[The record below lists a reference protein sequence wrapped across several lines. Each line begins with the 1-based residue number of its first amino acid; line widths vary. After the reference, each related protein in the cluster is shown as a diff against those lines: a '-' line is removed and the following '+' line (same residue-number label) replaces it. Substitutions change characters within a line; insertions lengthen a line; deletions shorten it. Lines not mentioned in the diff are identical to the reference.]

1 MKNLIK
7 INPTSFILGAVLGG
21 LAIFTIAA
29 DSQHPTVWNYRV
41 IEQGILFPSDK
52 DDTEALARYT
62 SATNGWEFV
71 SAQILADPIT
81 AQSTGAASACKMIII
96 QKQAKK

>member
-7 INPTSFILGAVLGG
+7 INSTSFILGAVLGG

-29 DSQHPTVWNYRV
+29 ESQHPTVWDYRV
-41 IEQGILFPSDK
+41 IEQGIMFPSDK

-62 SATNGWEFV
+62 KTTNGWEFV
-71 SAQILADPIT
+71 SVQMLADPIL
-81 AQSTGAASACKMIII
+81 AQSAGPGACKMIII
-96 QKQAKK
+96 QKKMKP

>member
-29 DSQHPTVWNYRV
+29 DSQRPTVWDYKV
-41 IEQGILFPSDK
+41 TYDSLK
-52 DDTEALARYT
+52 YCT
-62 SATNGWEFV
+62 SGDYQQVLNKVATNGWEVV
-71 SAQILADPIT
+71 SGQLIPASDPT
-81 AQSTGAASACKMIII
+81 DLTGAHVYVVLRHP
-96 QKQAKK
+96 KQ

>member
-29 DSQHPTVWNYRV
+29 DSQHPTAWSYKVAYDSLEYYSPGCY
-41 IEQGILFPSDK
+41 EQVLTK
-52 DDTEALARYT
+52 V
-62 SATNGWEFV
+62 ATNGWEVV
-71 SAQILADPIT
+71 SGQLIPPSDPT
-81 AQSTGAASACKMIII
+81 ALTGAHVYVILRHP
-96 QKQAKK
+96 KQ